1 MWDTAG
7 QERYRQIAR
16 MYYNDV
22 CGAFVCFDLTEEDSF
37 NAVNFW
43 LQDLNANA
51 PKNIVRIL
59 IGLKLDLVQ
68 PMTGYNDQRSESDV
82 IVPRGISSE
91 EAQMF
96 AQRNKMFYMEVS
108 AKTGHNVE
116 QAFYKMAYE
125 VHSTTM
131 RQSQDSSS
139 HKQGGKGQAAST
151 DSEGGQGVMADR
163 VKLTRPSN
171 GNNQYAAANEVPTGL
186 HEKQKKKCC

>member
-1 MWDTAG
+1 MYVWDTAG

-59 IGLKLDLVQ
+59 VGLKLDLVQ
-68 PMTGYNDQRSESDV
+68 PMQNLDQRRESDV
-82 IVPRGISSE
+82 IVPRGVSSE

-96 AQRNKMFYMEVS
+96 A
-108 AKTGHNVE
+108 
-116 QAFYKMAYE
+116 
-125 VHSTTM
+125 
-131 RQSQDSSS
+131 
-139 HKQGGKGQAAST
+139 
-151 DSEGGQGVMADR
+151 
-163 VKLTRPSN
+163 
-171 GNNQYAAANEVPTGL
+171 
-186 HEKQKKKCC
+186 

>member
-1 MWDTAG
+1 MTIGVEFGARMITLDNKQIKLQIWDTAG

-43 LQDLNANA
+43 LQDLSANA
-51 PKNIVRIL
+51 PKNIVKIL
-59 IGLKLDLVQ
+59 VGLKLDLVQ
-68 PMTGYNDQRSESDV
+68 PLTGSLAERRESDV

-125 VHSTTM
+125 VHSATV
-131 RQSQDSSS
+131 R
-139 HKQGGKGQAAST
+139 
-151 DSEGGQGVMADR
+151 
-163 VKLTRPSN
+163 
-171 GNNQYAAANEVPTGL
+171 
-186 HEKQKKKCC
+186 

>member
-1 MWDTAG
+1 
-7 QERYRQIAR
+7 

-59 IGLKLDLVQ
+59 VGLKLDLVQ
-68 PMTGYNDQRSESDV
+68 PMQNQEQRRESDV
-82 IVPRGISSE
+82 IVPRGVSSE

-108 AKTGHNVE
+108 AKMGHNVE

-125 VHSTTM
+125 VHGSAI
-131 RQSQDSSS
+131 RQSMDSVHSKGS
-139 HKQGGKGQAAST
+139 KRGG
-151 DSEGGQGVMADR
+151 
-163 VKLTRPSN
+163 
-171 GNNQYAAANEVPTGL
+171 AAA
-186 HEKQKKKCC
+186 Q

>member
-1 MWDTAG
+1 MYVWDTAG

-37 NAVNFW
+37 NSVNFW

-59 IGLKLDLVQ
+59 VGLKLDLVQ
-68 PMTGYNDQRSESDV
+68 PMTGFSEQRESDV
-82 IVPRGISSE
+82 IVRRGVTSE
-91 EAQMF
+91 EAQMY

-116 QAFYKMAYE
+116 QAFYKMANE
-125 VHSTTM
+125 VHMQTM
-131 RQSQDSSS
+131 RHSQTSNKANRDRSAGSDDGADV
-139 HKQGGKGQAAST
+139 QGG
-151 DSEGGQGVMADR
+151 VPDR
-163 VKLTRPSN
+163 VKLNRPS
-171 GNNQYAAANEVPTGL
+171 A
-186 HEKQKKKCC
+186 HK